1 MRFEVERDE
10 KRERRGKRRGE
21 GTDALWLWLWL
32 PLLDALSPSG
42 PVGTVKETHD

>member
-21 GTDALWLWLWL
+21 GTDALWLL
-32 PLLDALSPSG
+32 LLDALSPSG